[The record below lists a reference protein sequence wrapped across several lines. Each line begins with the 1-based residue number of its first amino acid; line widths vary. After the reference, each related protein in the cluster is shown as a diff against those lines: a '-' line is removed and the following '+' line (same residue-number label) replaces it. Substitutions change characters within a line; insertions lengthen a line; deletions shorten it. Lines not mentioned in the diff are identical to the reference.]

1 MALPFGFGA
10 IFALKADETG
20 GNSFSRDA
28 QFERGCERILDLFD
42 AT

>member
-1 MALPFGFGA
+1 VALPFGFGA
-10 IFALKADETG
+10 VFALKADETG
-20 GNSFSRDA
+20 GNFSRDA